1 MQSNTLKNEKKQ
13 EMKKK
18 KESREKAVHRRDPE
32 IN

>member
-13 EMKKK
+13 EMKK